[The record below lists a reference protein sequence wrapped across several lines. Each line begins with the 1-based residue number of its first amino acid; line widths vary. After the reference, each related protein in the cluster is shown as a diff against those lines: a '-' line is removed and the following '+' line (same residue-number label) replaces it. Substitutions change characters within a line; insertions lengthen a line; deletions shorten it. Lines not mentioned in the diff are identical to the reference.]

1 MRENLPPDWINDGA
15 KGFLYSTPP
24 VTLWNSYPGLDVYIP
39 ALEYMLAMKIVAGR
53 PQDIEDAQELIR
65 YLNLLEP
72 QAVVDILKRY
82 IPKKYL
88 TVRMQY
94 MIDDWFD

>member
-1 MRENLPPDWINDGA
+1 
-15 KGFLYSTPP
+15 
-24 VTLWNSYPGLDVYIP
+24 
-39 ALEYMLAMKIVAGR
+39 MLAMKIVAGR

-65 YLNLLEP
+65 YLNLLKS

-82 IPKKYL
+82 IPQKYL